1 MPAELFRSSVATVPA
16 RRRASLLPVSIAVH
30 VAAIG
35 AAVIVPL
42 VANGDLPEPITASPP
57 AYIRVEMPTPPPVA
71 PPEPVR
77 RAAAV
82 NTKAAPL
89 EAPAQVLPE
98 TGLENLQM
106 HTGPVGLTDDFGVPG
121 GDPNSVAL
129 GPVVLPPPTPA
140 PPSAPVRIGGLIRPP
155 KKLRDVR
162 PVYPAIAQQARVQG
176 MVIIEAVIGIDG
188 RVEGTNVL
196 RGHPLLDDA
205 AVAAVRQWTF
215 TPTLLNNQPVPVVM
229 TVTVDFRLQ

>member
-1 MPAELFRSSVATVPA
+1 MPADLFRSSVATTPA
-16 RRRASLLPVSIAVH
+16 RRRASLLPLSIGAH
-30 VAAIG
+30 VIAIG
-35 AAVIVPL
+35 AAVLVP
-42 VANGDLPEPITASPP
+42 VVVDGQLPQPARAAPP

-71 PPEPVR
+71 PPQPTR
-77 RAAAV
+77 PAAAV

-89 EAPAQVLPE
+89 DAPAQVLPE
-98 TGLENLQM
+98 TGLENLPM
-106 HTGPVGLTDDFGVPG
+106 HTGPVGLTDDIGVPG

-129 GPVVLPPPTPA
+129 GPVALPPPPPLPPA
-140 PPSAPVRIGGLIRPP
+140 PVPIGGQIRPP
-155 KKLRDVR
+155 AKLRDVR

-196 RGHPLLDDA
+196 RGHPLLNDA